1 MGMANS
7 VDSGEIL
14 VEGSNCRHEQELNH
28 SENESWVRRGGQ
40 GDHLRVI
47 MRTGEG
53 RRS

>member
-1 MGMANS
+1 MGTVSS

-14 VEGSNCRHEQELNH
+14 VEGSNCRHGQELNH
-28 SENESWVRRGGQ
+28 SENESGVRREGQ
-40 GDHLRVI
+40 GDHFRVI